1 MAAEMSGKD
10 KPPSDGDG
18 ARERREEFL
27 RKRLPQGGTPPGP
40 SEQGEEQPEEKPEE
54 KRRDA
59 PERKSD

>member
-10 KPPSDGDG
+10 KSPSEGDR

-27 RKRLPQGGTPPGP
+27 RKRLPQGGMPGP
-40 SEQGEEQPEEKPEE
+40 SEQGEEQPEEEPGE

-59 PERKSD
+59 PERKPG